1 MYRTSN
7 YIPSFVNVIKPK
19 RSLFSSLMSSNAT
32 KSIDTIITGAQKI
45 LNVYEKAIPIIN
57 QSKPMIDN
65 IRTTFKV
72 AKAFRKIS
80 NESSLEKA
88 FDNLPDFEVEVK
100 DTKDSN
106 KVANP
111 FYPWYTIVGELN
123 ESRTN

>member
-19 RSLFSSLMSSNAT
+19 KTLFSSLMSSNAT
-32 KSIDTIITGAQKI
+32 KSIDTIITSAQKI
-45 LNVYEKAIPIIN
+45 LNVYEKAMPIIN

-72 AKAFRKIS
+72 ARAFKKFS
-80 NESSLEKA
+80 NDSTLEKA
-88 FDNLPDFEVEVK
+88 FDNLPDFEEENK
-100 DTKDSN
+100 ETKTTN
-106 KVANP
+106 KVTNP
-111 FYPWYTIVGELN
+111 FYPWYTIDGEQY